1 MYIIYL
7 GYAKLDNLSYIKSF
21 GLGITSRKIDEAL
34 DIDREK
40 RISILSKALGLSEAT
55 ATTMVNDFY
64 EERDA

>member
-1 MYIIYL
+1 MRL
-7 GYAKLDNLSYIKSF
+7 
-21 GLGITSRKIDEAL
+21 L